1 MMSVPDQIKR
11 FNGIPIQEKVG
22 HAFIKKRMAA
32 ENAIFGGEVT
42 GHYYFKDFYFVDSGI
57 LPSLILVEM
66 LSELNCSLSAALAEL
81 ENTYF
86 ISGEINMPI
95 KDASQVYAKLQ
106 QLETLFQHQAKI
118 EKLDGLS
125 VILENW
131 HFNVRPSNTEPL
143 IRLNL
148 EATSKPLLEEKLE
161 LVLSLIQDS
170 G

>member
-1 MMSVPDQIKR
+1 
-11 FNGIPIQEKVG
+11 
-22 HAFIKKRMAA
+22 MAR
-32 ENAIFGGEVT
+32 EGAIFGGEVT
-42 GHYYFKDFYFVDSGI
+42 GHYYFKDFHFVDSGI

-66 LSELNCSLSAALAEL
+66 LSELNCSLSSALAEL

-86 ISGEINMPI
+86 ISGEINTPI
-95 KDASQVYAKLQ
+95 KDASQVPTKLQ

-161 LVLSLIQDS
+161 LVLSLIQNS

>member
-1 MMSVPDQIKR
+1 
-11 FNGIPIQEKVG
+11 
-22 HAFIKKRMAA
+22 MAT
-32 ENAIFGGEVT
+32 ESAIFGGEVT
-42 GHYYFKDFYFVDSGI
+42 GHYYFKDFHFVDSGI

-66 LSELNCSLSAALAEL
+66 LSELSCSLSTALTKL

-106 QLETLFQHQAKI
+106 QLEALFKHQAKI

-125 VILENW
+125 VIFENW

-161 LVLSLIQDS
+161 LILSLIENR

>member
-1 MMSVPDQIKR
+1 
-11 FNGIPIQEKVG
+11 
-22 HAFIKKRMAA
+22 MAT
-32 ENAIFGGEVT
+32 EGAIFGGEVT

-66 LSELNCSLSAALAEL
+66 LSELNCSLSAALVEL

-86 ISGEINMPI
+86 ISGEINTPI
-95 KDASQVYAKLQ
+95 KDASQVYTKLQ

-125 VILENW
+125 VIFENW
-131 HFNVRPSNTEPL
+131 HFNVRSSNTEPL

-148 EATSKPLLEEKLE
+148 EATSKPLLDEKLE
-161 LVLSLIQDS
+161 LVLSLIQNR